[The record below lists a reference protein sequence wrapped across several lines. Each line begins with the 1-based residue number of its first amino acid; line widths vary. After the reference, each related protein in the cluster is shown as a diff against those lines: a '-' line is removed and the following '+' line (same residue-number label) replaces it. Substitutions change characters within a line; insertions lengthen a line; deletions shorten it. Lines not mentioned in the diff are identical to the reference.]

1 MPAKLTIH
9 RWPVIEGYDSA
20 LLRHFTVPGTKRR
33 MLLRSDVGPYLV
45 AFASEYHRL
54 IAPIDTGTFDDWAYH
69 PPRKGRA
76 SSQISDHS
84 GGVAIDLNATKE
96 GAQNRSNVTWWRHPV
111 RALRL
116 RKLRKKYH
124 LLEWGGD
131 YRNFYDPMHWT
142 FNYGVDKAKVMAE
155 IKRLGI
161 SKAGVPGGS

>member
-1 MPAKLTIH
+1 MAIPLTIH
-9 RWPVIEGYDSA
+9 KWPVIENYGSP
-20 LLRHFTVPGTKRR
+20 LLKHFTVPGTKRK

-45 AFASEYHRL
+45 AFAAEYHQQ
-54 IAPIDTGTFDDWAYH
+54 IAPIDVGTFDDWAYH

-76 SSQISDHS
+76 SNSISDHS

-96 GAQNRSNVTWWRHPV
+96 GAQNKANISWWRRPA

-116 RKLRKKYH
+116 KRLRRKYH

-142 FNYGVDKAKVMAE
+142 FKHGVTKAQIIAE
-155 IKRLGI
+155 MKRLGI
-161 SKAGVPGGS
+161 K